1 MRKLFFRIFAVFEKY
16 LRLHILPVHF
26 YSPIPS
32 EDDINQHDGLRER
45 ECKGLNFNDERQ
57 LAWAENEL
65 CAMHREFEPY
75 SNTGL
80 SKLDSLLLYTF
91 IRMSH
96 PNTMIEIGS
105 GQSTLIALMAIRKN
119 AEEGYPCKFTAI
131 EPYPAEFLTN
141 IKDEF
146 FTLQK
151 SKVQSV
157 PVRTFAEVDLLFID
171 SSHVSK
177 YGSDVNYEILEILP
191 SLKVGAY
198 IHLHDIVIPFD
209 YPLFWL
215 KRGYFWTESYLL
227 ESFLSF
233 NNSFEIQWASK
244 YMQMRHADELARLF
258 SFVDLNDPMEQ
269 NSSFWIKR
277 TN

>member
-1 MRKLFFRIFAVFEKY
+1 MRKLFFRIFLVFEKY

-32 EDDINQHDGLRER
+32 TEDISQHDGQKER
-45 ECKGLNFNDERQ
+45 ECKGLNFHEERQ

-75 SNTGL
+75 SNKGL
-80 SKLDSLLLYTF
+80 SKLDSLLLYAF
-91 IRMSH
+91 IRTSR
-96 PNTMIEIGS
+96 PKKMIEIGS
-105 GQSTLIALMAIRKN
+105 GQSTLIALKAIRKN
-119 AEEGYPCKFTAI
+119 VEEGYPCDFTAI

-141 IKDEF
+141 IKDDF
-146 FTLQK
+146 FTLLK
-151 SKVQSV
+151 SKVQNV
-157 PVRTFAEVDLLFID
+157 PVSAFGDVDLLFID

-191 SLKVGAY
+191 SIKVGAY
-198 IHLHDIVIPFD
+198 IHWHDILIPYD
-209 YPLFWL
+209 YPSFWL

-244 YMQMRHADELARLF
+244 YMQMKYADDLSRLF
-258 SFVDLNDPMEQ
+258 SFVDLNDLMEQ
-269 NSSFWIKR
+269 NSSFWIRR